1 MILNTTKSKIFFIIL
16 LLSLSSSLF
25 AQGFYFGRNKV
36 QYTQFN
42 WHILKTKHFDI
53 YYYPEM
59 QDIAEKG
66 AQFAEDAYF
75 AIQSKFNHTILR
87 RIPLIFYSTH
97 AHFQQT
103 NITPGF
109 IPEGVG
115 GFFEFLKGRVV
126 IPNSGNLNQFRKV
139 IWHELVHVFMHSKV
153 AGVLRNNGR
162 INSGV
167 FPPLWYTE
175 GLAEYWSTKWDGQAE
190 MILKDAVLNN
200 YMIPLEDI
208 WRISGTYMMY
218 KIGQAVMEYI
228 AETYGEDKILL
239 LMENIWKHNSFEE
252 CFIETIGSSYREFD
266 SQWVYQ
272 LKKRY
277 YPLLAEND
285 FSRKISA
292 TVVRE
297 GYNFKATYFNDNGN
311 PYTVFMANRTGYSS
325 IYMAPLKELRIG
337 ENDDSEILIKGEET
351 SDFEAFHLFSSKIDV
366 NNNGILTF
374 GSKSGENDALYI
386 YDIPD
391 RSIKEKYYFDN
402 LVGILSPS
410 WSSDGKKI
418 AFTGLSFEGYKD
430 IYIFDVTTEEL
441 TKLTDD
447 SYDDNDPSW
456 SPDGNFIVFSSDRTE
471 LGKNW
476 SYNLFLINVN
486 DGNVAYLTYGKQ
498 KDAAPVF
505 SPDGKHIAFTSDRDL
520 SLNLYLLELDGAK
533 NPKKEYKITSFANAA
548 FDPEWTPEGGLLFG
562 VYENQRFQIRYLD
575 NVVDFKENAKT
586 YQISGIKR
594 RSRPWQ
600 FENLRAE
607 FQIERMKYSKD
618 YDLDIVQ
625 SQVSNDPIFGTTGGA
640 QVAFTDIMGNDQ
652 YHFLLYNN
660 ARSSSEL
667 LRSFSFALTKVSLEK
682 RMNYAYGIF
691 RYVGR
696 HYSRLEDDFYSYE
709 DRLGGFIALSYPISQ
724 FMRIEYSSSY
734 SYSDRDFI
742 YRRRLAYLTSN
753 FISIVKDNSLW
764 TSSGPIDGERF
775 KFTIG
780 NTFDIKYSNVNYY
793 TIMADYRRYF
803 RLGLRSAYAV
813 RLLFLQNKGREAR
826 RFWLGGSWDLRGYPF
841 WSIIGRQVAFTS
853 HEIRFPFIDLLG
865 IRFPFG
871 TIGFPSIRGALFFD
885 AGNAWDGPWQWNQEG
900 LLGSFGLGLRMRF
913 IGYLVFRLDIGKRTD
928 FNQLQD
934 GVFTQFFFGWD
945 F

>member
-1 MILNTTKSKIFFIIL
+1 LNTTKSKIFFVIL
-16 LLSLSSSLF
+16 IFAFSSSLL
-25 AQGFYFGRNKV
+25 AQGFYFGRNKI

-66 AQFAEDAYF
+66 AQFAENAYF
-75 AIQSKFNHTILR
+75 GIQSKFNHTITR

-126 IPNSGNLNQFRKV
+126 IPNNGNLNQFRKV

-153 AGVLRNNGR
+153 AGILRNSGR
-162 INSGV
+162 MGNAV
-167 FPPLWYTE
+167 FPPLWFTE
-175 GLAEYWSTKWDGQAE
+175 GLAEYWSSKWDGQAE
-190 MILKDAVLNN
+190 MVLKDAVLNN

-208 WRISGTYMMY
+208 WRISGTFTMY
-218 KIGQAVMEYI
+218 KVGQAILEYI

-252 CFIETIGSSYREFD
+252 CFIETTGLSYREFD
-266 SQWVYQ
+266 SQWLYH
-272 LKKRY
+272 LKKLY
-277 YPLLAEND
+277 YPHLAESD
-285 FSRKISA
+285 FSRKISS

-297 GYNFKATYFNDNGN
+297 GFNFKAAYYEENGA
-311 PYTVFMANRTGYSS
+311 PFTVFMANRTGYSS
-325 IYMAPLKELRIG
+325 IYITPLKKLGID

-351 SDFEAFHLFSSKIDV
+351 SDFETFHLFSSKIDV
-366 NNNGILTF
+366 NREGILTF
-374 GSKSGENDALYI
+374 GSKSGENDALYF
-386 YDIPD
+386 YDIPN
-391 RSIKEKYYFDN
+391 RKIKKKYYFDKM
-402 LVGILSPS
+402 VGIQSPA
-410 WSSDGKKI
+410 WSSDGQKV

-430 IYIFDVTTEEL
+430 IYIFDTSTEEL
-441 TKLTDD
+441 TQLTDD
-447 SYDDNDPSW
+447 PYDDNDPSW

-471 LGKNW
+471 LGKKW
-476 SYNLFLINVN
+476 SYNLFLLNVN

-520 SLNLYLLELDGAK
+520 SLNLYLLELDGAL

-562 VYENQRFQIRYLD
+562 VFEFQRFQIRYLE
-575 NVVDFKENAKT
+575 NVLDYKENAKT
-586 YQISGIKR
+586 YQISNIR
-594 RSRPWQ
+594 RGAKPWQ
-600 FENLRAE
+600 FENLNSE
-607 FQIERMKYSKD
+607 FQIEKMRYTKD

-640 QVAFTDIMGNDQ
+640 QVAFTDVMGNDQ
-652 YHFLLYNN
+652 YHFLIYNN
-660 ARSSSEL
+660 ARTSSEF

-682 RMNYAYGIF
+682 RMNYAYGVF

-696 HYSRLEDDFYSYE
+696 NFNRIDDEFYSYE
-709 DRLGGFIALSYPISQ
+709 DRLGGFIALSYPLSQ

-742 YRRRLAYLTSN
+742 YRRRMAYLTSN

-803 RLGLRSAYAV
+803 RIGLRSAYAV
-813 RLLFLQNKGREAR
+813 RLLYLQNKGREAR
-826 RFWLGGSWDLRGYPF
+826 RFWIGGSWDLRGYPF
-841 WSIIGRQVAFTS
+841 WSITGRQVAFTS

-871 TIGFPSIRGALFFD
+871 SIGFPSIRGALFFD
-885 AGNAWDGPWQWNQEG
+885 AGNAWDGPWQWNHEG

-913 IGYLVFRLDIGKRTD
+913 VGYLVFRLDIGKRTD
-928 FNQLQD
+928 FSHVQD

>member
-1 MILNTTKSKIFFIIL
+1 LNTTKSKIFFIIL
-16 LLSLSSSLF
+16 LFAFSSSLI
-25 AQGFYFGRNKV
+25 AQGFYFGRNKI

-42 WHILKTKHFDI
+42 WHILKTEHFDI

-59 QDIAEKG
+59 QDMAEKG
-66 AQFAEDAYF
+66 AQFAENAFF
-75 AIQSKFNHTILR
+75 AIQSKFNHTVTR

-126 IPNSGNLNQFRKV
+126 IPNNGNLNQFRKV

-153 AGVLRNNGR
+153 ASVLRN
-162 INSGV
+162 SGKMGTAV
-167 FPPLWYTE
+167 YPPLWFTE
-175 GLAEYWSTKWDGQAE
+175 GLAEYWSSKWDGQAE
-190 MILKDAVLNN
+190 MVLKDAVLNN

-208 WRISGTYMMY
+208 WRISGTYTMY
-218 KIGQAVMEYI
+218 KVGQAIMEYI
-228 AETYGEDKILL
+228 SEKYGEDKILL
-239 LMENIWKHNSFEE
+239 LMENIWKYSTFEE
-252 CFIETIGSSYREFD
+252 CFIETIGVSYREFD
-266 SQWVYQ
+266 SQWLYY

-285 FSRKISA
+285 FSRKISS
-292 TVVRE
+292 TIVRE
-297 GYNFKATYFNDNGN
+297 GFNFKAAYYEENGE

-325 IYMAPLKELRIG
+325 VYITPFEKLRIE
-337 ENDDSEILIKGEET
+337 ENDDSEVLIKGEES
-351 SDFEAFHLFSSKIDV
+351 SDFETFHLFSSKIDV
-366 NNNGILTF
+366 NRDGILTL
-374 GSKSGENDALYI
+374 GSKSGENDALYL
-386 YDIPD
+386 YDIPK
-391 RSIKEKYYFDN
+391 RKVKEKYSFDK
-402 LVGILSPS
+402 LVGIQSPA
-410 WSSDGKKI
+410 WSSDGQKI
-418 AFTGLSFEGYKD
+418 AFTGLSFNGYKD
-430 IYIFDVTTEEL
+430 IYIFDTITEEL
-441 TKLTDD
+441 TQLTDD

-471 LGKNW
+471 LGKEW
-476 SYNLFLINVN
+476 AYNLFLLNVN

-520 SLNLYLLELDGAK
+520 SLNLYLLELDEEF
-533 NPKKEYKITSFANAA
+533 NSKKEYKITSFANAA

-562 VYENQRFQIRYLD
+562 VFEFQRFQIRYLE
-575 NVVDFKENAKT
+575 NVLDYKENAKT
-586 YQISGIKR
+586 YQISSINRGAK
-594 RSRPWQ
+594 PWQ
-600 FENLRAE
+600 FENLKSE
-607 FQIERMKYSKD
+607 FQIEKMKYTKD

-625 SQVSNDPIFGTTGGA
+625 SQVSNDPIFGTSGGA

-652 YHFLLYNN
+652 YHFLIYNN
-660 ARSSSEL
+660 ARTSSEF
-667 LRSFSFALTKVSLEK
+667 LRSFSFALTKVSLGK
-682 RMNYAYGIF
+682 RMNYAYGLF

-696 HYSRLEDDFYSYE
+696 NFSRIDDEFYSYE
-709 DRLGGFIALSYPISQ
+709 DRLGGFIALSYPLSQ

-734 SYSDRDFI
+734 SYSDRDYI
-742 YRRRLAYLTSN
+742 YRRRRAYLTSN

-803 RLGLRSAYAV
+803 RLGMRSAYAV
-813 RLLFLQNKGREAR
+813 RLLFLQNKGLEAR
-826 RFWLGGSWDLRGYPF
+826 RFWIGGSWDLRGYPF
-841 WSIIGRQVAFTS
+841 WSIKGRQVAFTS

-871 TIGFPSIRGALFFD
+871 SIGFPSIRGALFFD
-885 AGNAWDGPWQWNQEG
+885 AGNAWDGPWQLNHEG

-928 FNQLQD
+928 FSHVQN

>member
-297 GYNFKATYFNDNGN
+297 GYNFKAAYFNDNGN

-780 NTFDIKYSNVNYY
+780 NTFDIKYSNVYYY
-793 TIMADYRRYF
+793 TIMAD
-803 RLGLRSAYAV
+803 
-813 RLLFLQNKGREAR
+813 
-826 RFWLGGSWDLRGYPF
+826 
-841 WSIIGRQVAFTS
+841 
-853 HEIRFPFIDLLG
+853 
-865 IRFPFG
+865 
-871 TIGFPSIRGALFFD
+871 
-885 AGNAWDGPWQWNQEG
+885 
-900 LLGSFGLGLRMRF
+900 
-913 IGYLVFRLDIGKRTD
+913 
-928 FNQLQD
+928 
-934 GVFTQFFFGWD
+934 
-945 F
+945 

>member
-1 MILNTTKSKIFFIIL
+1 MNTTKSKIFFVIL
-16 LLSLSSSLF
+16 LLSFSSSLL

-66 AQFAEDAYF
+66 AQFAEDAYYS
-75 AIQSKFNHTILR
+75 IQSKFNHTITR

-126 IPNSGNLNQFRKV
+126 IPNTGNLNQFRKV
-139 IWHELVHVFMHSKV
+139 ITHELIHVFMHSKV
-153 AGVLRNNGR
+153 AGILRNNDR
-162 INSGV
+162 MSSAV

-175 GLAEYWSTKWDGQAE
+175 GLAEYWSSEWDGQAE
-190 MILKDAVLNN
+190 MVLKDAVLHN
-200 YMIPLEDI
+200 YMISVEDLWKI
-208 WRISGTYMMY
+208 RGTYMMY
-218 KIGQAVMEYI
+218 KVGQAVLEYI
-228 AETYGEDKILL
+228 ADTYGEDKILL

-252 CFIETIGSSYREFD
+252 CFIETIGLSYREFD
-266 SQWVYQ
+266 SQWLYQ

-277 YPLLAEND
+277 YPLLADND

-292 TVVRE
+292 TIVRE
-297 GYNFKATYFNDNGN
+297 GYNFKPAYYERDGK
-311 PYTVFMANRTGYSS
+311 PYTVFTANRTGYSS
-325 IYMAPLKELRIG
+325 IYMTPLKQLRIG
-337 ENDDSEILIKGEET
+337 ENDDSDILIKGEET
-351 SDFEAFHLFSSKIDV
+351 SDFEGFHLFSSKIDV
-366 NNNGILTF
+366 NSEGILAF
-374 GSKSGENDALYI
+374 GSKSGENDALYL
-386 YDIPD
+386 YDIAD
-391 RSIKEKYYFDN
+391 RKVKAKYYFDN
-402 LVGILSPS
+402 LVGILSPA
-410 WSSDGKKI
+410 WSPDGQKI
-418 AFTGLSFEGYKD
+418 TFTGLSFGGFKD
-430 IYIFDVTTEEL
+430 IYIFDTGTEEL
-441 TKLTDD
+441 LKLTDD
-447 SYDDNDPSW
+447 AYDDNDPSW

-471 LGKNW
+471 LGKKW

-486 DGNVAYLTYGKQ
+486 DGNIAYLTYGNQ

-520 SLNLYLLELDGAK
+520 SLNIYLLELDGTK

-562 VYENQRFQIRYLD
+562 VYEFQRFQIRYLE
-575 NVVDFKENAKT
+575 NVVQYKENAKT
-586 YQISGIKR
+586 YQISGIR
-594 RSRPWQ
+594 RGTIPWQ
-600 FENLRAE
+600 FENLKAE
-607 FQIERMKYSKD
+607 FHIEKIKYSKK

-652 YHFLLYNN
+652 YHFLIYNN
-660 ARSSSEL
+660 ARTSSEF

-682 RMNYAYGIF
+682 RMNYAYGVF

-696 HYSRLEDDFYSYE
+696 NISRLDDDFYSYE

-742 YRRRLAYLTSN
+742 YRRRLAYLTAN

-764 TSSGPIDGERF
+764 SASGPIDGERF
-775 KFTIG
+775 KLTIG

-793 TIMADYRRYF
+793 TIMADYRKYF

-813 RLLFLQNKGREAR
+813 RLLYLQNKGREAR
-826 RFWLGGSWDLRGYPF
+826 RFWIGGSWDLRGYPF
-841 WSIIGRQVAFTS
+841 WSITGRQVAFTS
-853 HEIRFPFIDLLG
+853 HELRFPFIDLLG

-871 TIGFPSIRGALFFD
+871 SIGFPSIRGAIFFD

-900 LLGSFGLGLRMRF
+900 LLGSFGLGLRMRLV
-913 IGYLVFRLDIGKRTD
+913 GYLVLRLDFGKRTD
-928 FNQLQD
+928 FTHIQN
-934 GVFTQFFFGWD
+934 GIFTQFFFGWD